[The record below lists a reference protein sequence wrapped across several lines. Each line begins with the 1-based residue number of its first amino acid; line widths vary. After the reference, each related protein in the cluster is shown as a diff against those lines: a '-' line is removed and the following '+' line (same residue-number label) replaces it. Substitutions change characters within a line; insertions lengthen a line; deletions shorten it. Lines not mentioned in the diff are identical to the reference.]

1 LADCTVESKQKAQA
15 ERPFEHGGAVSTN
28 HSDVGWLFEIPRPT
42 RFGGEVIPKT
52 MIAAGASSADGTG
65 AAHVGIQNR
74 ATHLTLS
81 KDGIVDI
88 NSKAAVGSRNR
99 NVVNQ
104 LDRRKAS

>member
-1 LADCTVESKQKAQA
+1 
-15 ERPFEHGGAVSTN
+15 
-28 HSDVGWLFEIPRPT
+28 
-42 RFGGEVIPKT
+42 
-52 MIAAGASSADGTG
+52 MIAAGASSADRTS
-65 AAHVGIQNR
+65 AAHVGVQNR